1 MDRARTV
8 AWPQSHVAWLMVL
21 LHLVPKQESCQ
32 LRGLRGVP
40 AWTGKL
46 TCGRAFSSATQGASQ
61 EHVGCGAHP
70 QHSTQQS
77 CSRQLGQ
84 CLSRPVWPGNWC
96 AVPPDLGP
104 QMISCAGL
112 WANLSVFPT
121 LQQYPTLLLSTEP
134 CSNHPGSLIRKSRQH
149 RESFYKIVYV
159 SHMLDTKESL

>member
-32 LRGLRGVP
+32 LRGLVVSPHGP
-40 AWTGKL
+40 ETDLWKSL
-46 TCGRAFSSATQGASQ
+46 QLSYQGASQ
-61 EHVGCGAHP
+61 EHVGCGACP

-104 QMISCAGL
+104 QMISCTGL
-112 WANLSVFPT
+112 WANLSVVLSTVPI
-121 LQQYPTLLLSTEP
+121 LLLSTEP
-134 CSNHPGSLIRKSRQH
+134 CSNHPGSLIRKSGSTENPFTR
-149 RESFYKIVYV
+149 
-159 SHMLDTKESL
+159 